1 MSTTAAGAGG
11 APRLAGRTAPS
22 RRPDR
27 APGTSASARL
37 RAYVA
42 LTKPRIV
49 ELLLVTTVP
58 TMALAAGG
66 WPGTWLV
73 AATLVGGSLGAGAA
87 NALNCW
93 WDRDIDVLM
102 ARTSRRP
109 LATAAVPAS
118 HALIEGLVLAVA
130 AAVWLTLLVDP
141 LAAAVVVAAVV
152 HYVVVYTMW
161 LKRRTAA
168 NVFWGGLAGA
178 APVLT
183 GWAAVT
189 GTLALPAWLLFAVVF
204 LWQPP
209 HTWALASKF
218 ADDYARAGVPM
229 LPVVAPATTVM
240 TRSLAYTAALLVVSL
255 SVWPLSGASW
265 VYGLVALAAGGW
277 FGLAVLRLARDVC
290 RGARDARPIRL
301 FHASTTYLTVLFA
314 GLLLDALLPLG

>member
-1 MSTTAAGAGG
+1 MSRAAADPEEAAALAGAGRVPRRG
-11 APRLAGRTAPS
+11 ARS
-22 RRPDR
+22 
-27 APGTSASARL
+27 SAAARL

-58 TMALAAGG
+58 TMALAAGS

-73 AATLVGGSLGAGAA
+73 VATLVGGSLGAGAA

-102 ARTSRRP
+102 ARTARRP
-109 LATAAVPAS
+109 LVTAAVPAR
-118 HALIEGLVLAVA
+118 HALVEGLLLAGA
-130 AAVWLTLLVDP
+130 AAVWLTLLVNA
-141 LAAAVVVAAVV
+141 LAALVVVAAIA
-152 HYVVVYTMW
+152 HYVLVYTVW

-189 GTLALPAWLLFAVVF
+189 GTLELPAWLLFAVVF

-229 LPVVAPATTVM
+229 LPVVAPASTVVH
-240 TRSLAYTAALLVVSL
+240 RSLAYTAALVVVSL
-255 SVWPLSGASW
+255 AVWPLSAASW
-265 VYGLVALAAGGW
+265 VYGLVALGAGAW
-277 FGLAVLRLARDVC
+277 FSAAVLRLARDVR
-290 RGARDARPIRL
+290 RGDAGARPIRL

-314 GLLLDALLPLG
+314 GLLLDALLPLR